1 MRFRKQVKKAVK
13 VVGRTAGKRY
23 LKGARGKKSLNMRQI
38 GQDVMMLKSLV
49 NVEKRRFD
57 ITSAGALTFGQTAG
71 AGVAGYLCVNV
82 SPTPGQ
88 GTVLSARTGLSIKI
102 VSCCIDMYFNQS
114 VNAVNGGKIKWY
126 MFIRKDN
133 GVDTTPTVAATQ
145 LMEINPFSSVIDY
158 HSSRDAEYFTSY
170 KIIKQGVVSLT
181 PDSLTSQ
188 IAFAQRKVPL
198 KLNLHQK
205 YNQDA
210 SNITTKN
217 KFFMLFTMDTGDTVA
232 LTGAQVQY
240 NLRWYYTDN

>member
-1 MRFRKQVKKAVK
+1 MAFIRKAKRF
-13 VVGRTAGKRY
+13 GKRIIK
-23 LKGARGKKSLNMRQI
+23 KGARMVKKRYGGKSGMKTLVS
-38 GQDVMMLKSLV
+38 DVKLLKSLV

-71 AGVAGYLCVNV
+71 VGVSGALCVNV

-88 GTVLSARTGLSIKI
+88 GVVLSARTGLSIKV

-114 VNAVNGGKIKWY
+114 ANAVNGGKIKWFL
-126 MFIRKDN
+126 FIRKDN
-133 GVDTTPTVAATQ
+133 GVDTTPAVAQTQ
-145 LMEINPFSSVIDY
+145 LMEVNPFSNVVDY

-170 KIIKQGVVSLT
+170 QIIKQGQVTLT
-181 PDSLTSQ
+181 PDNLTSQ

-205 YNQDA
+205 YNLDA
-210 SNITTKN
+210 SNVTTKN